1 MRPASTLA
9 ITLVLLLPC
18 RAIAAPPP
26 ATPEITTP
34 MPAWEQ
40 LTPAQQATLLA
51 PIRERWNENPGE
63 RARMYERAQ
72 RWHSMTPEQR
82 KRAHR
87 GKRRWDHMDPEQRTQ
102 ARALY
107 QKMRTMPQEQ
117 RHALRD
123 EWKAMT
129 PEQRRA
135 WVERNPPLDR

>member
-1 MRPASTLA
+1 MRFVP
-9 ITLVLLLPC
+9 TLVFALLLPC
-18 RAIAAPPP
+18 CAIAASPP
-26 ATPEITTP
+26 AAPETATA

-40 LTPAQQATLLA
+40 LTPAQRETLVA
-51 PIRERWNENPGE
+51 PVRERWNENADE
-63 RARMYERAQ
+63 RARMYQRAQ

-87 GKRRWDHMDPEQRTQ
+87 GKQRWDHMGPEQRLQ

-107 QKMRTMPQEQ
+107 QKMRTMPPEQ

-135 WVERNPPLDR
+135 WVERNPPQDD